1 MSTTHPPRNN
11 NNNNN
16 NNTSQGSTPFT
27 ATTSSSHSPTARMT
41 TVPLMDDI
49 EAMFDVSP
57 ESLGDLIQGFGDEM
71 KTGLAN
77 GHEQQKPST
86 SDLKM
91 IPSYVTG
98 KQH

>member
-1 MSTTHPPRNN
+1 MTAPSAPTT
-11 NNNNN
+11 
-16 NNTSQGSTPFT
+16 T
-27 ATTSSSHSPTARMT
+27 A
-41 TVPLMDDI
+41 PLMDDI
-49 EAMFDVSP
+49 ETMFDLSP
-57 ESLGDLIQGFGDEM
+57 SSLNDLIQGFGDEM

-98 KQH
+98 KQQ